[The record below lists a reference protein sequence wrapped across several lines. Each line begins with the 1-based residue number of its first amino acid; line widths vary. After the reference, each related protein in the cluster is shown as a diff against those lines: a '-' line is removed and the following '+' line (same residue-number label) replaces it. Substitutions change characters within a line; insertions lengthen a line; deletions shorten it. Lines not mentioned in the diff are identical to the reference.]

1 MLFIQLTLFLQNH
14 SCDPN
19 CEIQAC
25 YINEAN
31 IDKPMLTIFTVRE
44 VEPLEELSFS
54 YMGQIDHDAVCD
66 LSF

>member
-1 MLFIQLTLFLQNH
+1 NH